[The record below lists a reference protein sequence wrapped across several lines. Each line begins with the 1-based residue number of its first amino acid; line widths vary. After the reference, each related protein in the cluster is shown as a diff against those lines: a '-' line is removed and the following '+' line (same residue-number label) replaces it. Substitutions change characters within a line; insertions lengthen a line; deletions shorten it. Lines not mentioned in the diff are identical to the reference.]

1 MEERRKFN
9 TKQAYKLYV
18 PHQGERA
25 GHVIHVGKNA
35 SKILVNLKLE
45 VTEET

>member
-1 MEERRKFN
+1 MEGRRKFH
-9 TKQAYKLYV
+9 TKQAYSLYV

-35 SKILVNLKLE
+35 SKILVNLKLRGY
-45 VTEET
+45 